1 MMLHR
6 FYRRIRREQRN
17 PPSILPPEV
26 ALFPDSKLNIK
37 FVLELRILTC
47 SKKIVMRRNL
57 YGNENDRYNSKPIKL
72 KTSID
77 VNDVT
82 VNVNE

>member
-1 MMLHR
+1 MILHR

-17 PPSILPPEV
+17 RPSILPPEA
-26 ALFPDSKLNIK
+26 ALFPDSKLN
-37 FVLELRILTC
+37 LTC

>member
-1 MMLHR
+1 M
-6 FYRRIRREQRN
+6 QQ
-17 PPSILPPEV
+17 
-26 ALFPDSKLNIK
+26 
-37 FVLELRILTC
+37 
-47 SKKIVMRRNL
+47 KIVMRRNL